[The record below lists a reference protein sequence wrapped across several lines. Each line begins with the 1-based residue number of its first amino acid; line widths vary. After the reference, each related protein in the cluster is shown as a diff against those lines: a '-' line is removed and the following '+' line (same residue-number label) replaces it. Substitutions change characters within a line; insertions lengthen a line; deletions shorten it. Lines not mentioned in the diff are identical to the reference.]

1 MDINNNNSDK
11 KRLAHNTIILYL
23 RMMVIMVINLYISRA
38 ALNLLGVQDYGVYNV
53 VGGFVTMFSL
63 LSGSLSNAIS
73 RYITFELG
81 QGNVEKL
88 KKVFSTSVTVQIF
101 LSVGIGLLLEIIGVW
116 FLNYKMQ
123 IPQDRLY
130 AANWTLQCSIVT
142 FILNLISI
150 PYNGTIIA
158 HEKMTAFAYIS
169 IFEVVLKLIAVLFL
183 FVDFADKLITYS
195 ILLMLGAVVI
205 RLTYGMYCKAKF
217 VECKY
222 KFFVDKSLVKEMT
235 ALASWNFLGSGGA
248 VLNNNGVNIL
258 INLFFGVS
266 LNAARGIA
274 VQVNNVVQQ
283 FAGNFT
289 TAINPQITKAYSRED
304 YDEMRQL
311 VFMGIRYSYYLML
324 FVALP
329 IIIETPE
336 ILKLWLKI
344 VPEYTVV
351 FVRLTLLLSLTAV
364 LSNILFTV
372 AMATG
377 KIKNYQLIVG
387 SLSLSI
393 FFMTFLVYKLGADV
407 TATYYISLLV
417 DIVILLVRVY
427 IVNGLVSLDIKNF
440 LRQVLLKI
448 MIVTILSAIVPF
460 TLYLLLDKT
469 IWSFL
474 IIIITS
480 FVATFTVVYTCG
492 ISSVERLK
500 LREVLANK
508 IKFL

>member
-11 KRLAHNTIILYL
+11 KRLAHNTVILYF

-195 ILLMLGAVVI
+195 H
-205 RLTYGMYCKAKF
+205 
-217 VECKY
+217 
-222 KFFVDKSLVKEMT
+222 
-235 ALASWNFLGSGGA
+235 
-248 VLNNNGVNIL
+248 
-258 INLFFGVS
+258 
-266 LNAARGIA
+266 
-274 VQVNNVVQQ
+274 
-283 FAGNFT
+283 
-289 TAINPQITKAYSRED
+289 
-304 YDEMRQL
+304 
-311 VFMGIRYSYYLML
+311 
-324 FVALP
+324 
-329 IIIETPE
+329 
-336 ILKLWLKI
+336 
-344 VPEYTVV
+344 
-351 FVRLTLLLSLTAV
+351 
-364 LSNILFTV
+364 
-372 AMATG
+372 
-377 KIKNYQLIVG
+377 
-387 SLSLSI
+387 
-393 FFMTFLVYKLGADV
+393 
-407 TATYYISLLV
+407 
-417 DIVILLVRVY
+417 
-427 IVNGLVSLDIKNF
+427 
-440 LRQVLLKI
+440 
-448 MIVTILSAIVPF
+448 
-460 TLYLLLDKT
+460 
-469 IWSFL
+469 
-474 IIIITS
+474 
-480 FVATFTVVYTCG
+480 
-492 ISSVERLK
+492 
-500 LREVLANK
+500 
-508 IKFL
+508 